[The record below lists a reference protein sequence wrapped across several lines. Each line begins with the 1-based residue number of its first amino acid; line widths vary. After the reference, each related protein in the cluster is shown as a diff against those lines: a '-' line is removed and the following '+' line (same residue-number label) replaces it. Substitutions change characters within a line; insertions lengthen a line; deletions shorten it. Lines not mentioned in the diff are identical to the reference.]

1 MRSIIFTLGLAL
13 LLSACATPVPGPESR
28 VKPYVGMK
36 KAEVETNFGKPGR
49 ITFNEQGET
58 WIYDN
63 LALAAIPFNFGFR
76 PKFHTFT
83 FDPLGKLKA
92 FNIDDF

>member
-1 MRSIIFTLGLAL
+1 MRNLLSVIGLAL
-13 LLSACATPVPGPESR
+13 LLCACAAPVPSTHDR
-28 VKPYVGMK
+28 VKPFVGMTK
-36 KAEVETNFGKPGR
+36 KEVEANYGKPGR

-76 PKFHTFT
+76 PKFHTFV
-83 FDPLGKLKA
+83 FSPLGRLEK
-92 FNIDDF
+92 FNVDDF